1 MCSPPPACLSCSKP
15 PELPGGLSW
24 LRQLA
29 ALLVAVLML
38 GSPQVSW
45 ASTVATPAATS
56 PELITSV
63 RLPMARAEALAHSAL
78 LACRTRDA
86 AVSVTVVDA
95 QGVPQ
100 VVLRDDQAAPH
111 SLELSRQK
119 AYTAVSLAALQHLHT
134 TSELVEGLTRQPL
147 ATGDLALP
155 SAPVAGITPL
165 PGGVVVRW
173 QGHLLAGL
181 GVSGARQ
188 GLVDEACALEA
199 EAALQRQLEQPPPT

>member
-119 AYTAVSLAALQHLHT
+119 AYTAVSLAALQQLHT

>member
-119 AYTAVSLAALQHLHT
+119 AYTAVSLAALQQLHT
-134 TSELVEGLTRQPL
+134 TSELVEGLTRQSL
-147 ATGDLALP
+147 SIGDLALP

-188 GLVDEACALEA
+188 GVVDEACALEA
-199 EAALQRQLEQPPPT
+199 EAALQRQLEQPTHT

>member
-1 MCSPPPACLSCSKP
+1 MA
-15 PELPGGLSW
+15 W
-24 LRQLA
+24 LRRVA
-29 ALLVAVLML
+29 VLLVAVLL
-38 GSPQVSW
+38 FGSPRVSW
-45 ASTVATPAATS
+45 ASTAPTPDGIS

-63 RLPMARAEALAHSAL
+63 QLPMVRAEALAHRAL

-86 AVSVTVVDA
+86 AVSVTVVDPH
-95 QGVPQ
+95 GVPQ
-100 VVLRDDQAAPH
+100 VALRDDDAAPH

-119 AYTAVSLAALQHLHT
+119 AYTAVSLAALQQLHT

-173 QGHLLAGL
+173 RGHLLAGL

-188 GLVDEACALEA
+188 GPIDEACALEA
-199 EAALQRQLEQPPPT
+199 ESALLQDLDQTALS